1 MSRTALADAIRSVR
15 ATSSDVGRFGL
26 LGGLR
31 LAAGVL
37 QFSIVL
43 YIAGYLSLEDL
54 GEYSVFVIVLGYFSQ
69 LAGFSFSTF
78 LIRELGAYSRDT
90 WPVLFMQQLRFLS
103 ASYLMALAIAMF
115 VIALGLGPDAN
126 VGVFGA
132 LLFLALLNSAFENY
146 LVGAGYPLPAALN
159 VLLRAGWI
167 LPLACGSL
175 LGWVEP
181 RLESVLLI
189 WTAGESIAAAA
200 VLLQIRRKDLL
211 PMTFYPTDRAWI
223 ARGCRVGLRH
233 TTLAIL
239 LLVTM
244 SIQRVVL
251 GRFHPE
257 DQVGI
262 FHFYFVIAVFI
273 PNLLEASLYAL
284 ILPRLIKEHQH
295 EDGSRLRFPDPKL
308 FLFLIGAGGAGL
320 LVVAGLLP
328 QFLPLLGKAELLGY
342 RYLLFFTAPYALMYT
357 SARVF
362 HYQLYASHRD
372 GALVRACGV
381 ACAVACAASF
391 ILIPRYGLDG
401 AAASLVASGTAL
413 VVALATPFV
422 VSQVA

>member
-1 MSRTALADAIRSVR
+1 MTRTALADVIRTVR

-43 YIAGYLSLEDL
+43 YITGSLSLEDL

-78 LIRELGAYSRDT
+78 LIRELGANGSDR
-90 WPVLFMQQLRFLS
+90 WPVLLLQQLRFLS
-103 ASYLMALAIAMF
+103 ASYLIALAMGVFA
-115 VIALGLGPDAN
+115 VSLGLAPDAHMW
-126 VGVFGA
+126 VFGV
-132 LLFLALLNSAFENY
+132 LLLLALLNGAFENY
-146 LVGAGYPLPAALN
+146 MVGAGYPLPAALN

-167 LPLACGSL
+167 VPLACGSFL
-175 LGWVEP
+175 DWIEP
-181 RLESVLLI
+181 RLDSVLII
-189 WTAGESIAAAA
+189 WTVGETLAAA
-200 VLLQIRRKDLL
+200 VVLTQIRRKGLFPRIL
-211 PMTFYPTDRAWI
+211 YPIDREWI

-233 TTLAIL
+233 TTLGIL

-262 FHFYFVIAVFI
+262 FHFYFVISVFV

-284 ILPRLIKEHQH
+284 ILPRLIRQHQEHA
-295 EDGSRLRFPDPKL
+295 GCLPFPNVKL
-308 FLFLIGAGGAGL
+308 FLLLIGVGGAGL
-320 LVVAGLLP
+320 LTVAAVLPHLLP
-328 QFLPLLGKAELLGY
+328 MLGKSDLLDY
-342 RYLLFFTAPYALMYT
+342 RYLLLFTGPYALMYT

-362 HYQLYASHRD
+362 HYQLYAGHRD
-372 GALVRACGV
+372 DALVRACGA

-391 ILIPRYGLDG
+391 LLIPRYGLDG
-401 AAASLVASGTAL
+401 AAASLVVAGGAL
-413 VVALATPFV
+413 VVSLAASFV
-422 VSQVA
+422 VAQVA